1 MTTLIFALPGNES
14 LAEGLLDRDG
24 YELGDA
30 TVRRFPDGESYVRI
44 NSPVSEQGVALLCTL
59 DRPDE
64 KLLPLLFLAKTARE
78 LGAARIGLI
87 APYLAYLRQD
97 RRFKE
102 GESVTSRHFAS
113 IVSACFDWLVTI
125 DPHLHRYCCLDQ
137 VYSIPSR
144 AVHAAGAI
152 TDWIQS
158 HITRPLIVGPDSE
171 SEQWVADVAR
181 QIDAD
186 HVVLEKIRHGDREVE
201 VSVPNVERWS
211 DHTPVI
217 LDDIIST
224 ARTMIETVGHIRG
237 SGLAAPTCI
246 GVHAIFAGDSY
257 EELRQAGA
265 GEIVTCN
272 TVPHSSNAIDVT
284 SPIVEAVRDLGHKRS
299 VQPGCDSSERE
310 P

>member
-152 TDWIQS
+152 TEWIQS
-158 HITRPLIVGPDSE
+158 HISQPLIVGPDSE

-186 HVVLEKIRHGDREVE
+186 HVVLEKVRHGDRDVE

-211 DHTPVI
+211 HHTPVI

-224 ARTMIETVGHIRG
+224 ARTMIETVGHIRAA
-237 SGLAAPTCI
+237 GLAAPACV
-246 GVHAIFAGDSY
+246 GVHAIFADNAY
-257 EELRQAGA
+257 EELQKAGA
-265 GEIVTCN
+265 GQILTCN
-272 TVPHSSNAIDVT
+272 TVSHPSNAIDVT
-284 SPIVEAVRDLGHKRS
+284 QVIVDATRELDTKGTTHSSCDRSEAG
-299 VQPGCDSSERE
+299 P
-310 P
+310 